1 MGDQR
6 ERKVKLDQRDTHPLP
21 VNMRGDGQERRVRN
35 ASPLLSAPLPL
46 VSRGG
51 SRPRGMDRGVL
62 GNMKVSRNYQD
73 FQNGDRRAL
82 NHAWAPRDHPGP
94 HHP

>member
-35 ASPLLSAPLPL
+35 ASPVAERAAPLGQQGWEPTP
-46 VSRGG
+46 RHG
-51 SRPRGMDRGVL
+51 SWGLGQHEGV
-62 GNMKVSRNYQD
+62 
-73 FQNGDRRAL
+73 
-82 NHAWAPRDHPGP
+82 
-94 HHP
+94 